1 MIVKNSHGASMEF
14 ECIQAML
21 DYFGEREG
29 LAILSEE
36 HSEFFF
42 SFWSESA

>member
-1 MIVKNSHGASMEF
+1 MRVSNSHGAIKEF

-21 DYFGEREG
+21 DYFGEKEG

-36 HSEFFF
+36 HPEFFF

>member
-1 MIVKNSHGASMEF
+1 MKVVNSQGASVEF

-21 DYFGEREG
+21 DYFGEKEG